1 MKSKVM
7 LFSEYRIE
15 NALFIQK
22 AIYDSDVDF
31 INIETFML
39 KFYLAY
45 LHICGVSIDDEI
57 AKKFHDLFKKINPH
71 FTYDY
76 SKEVRMNINQVVD
89 EIATKLIKNQ

>member
-1 MKSKVM
+1 M

-22 AIYDSDVDF
+22 AIYESKVAYV
-31 INIETFML
+31 NRETFIL
-39 KFYLAY
+39 KFYLGY
-45 LHICGVSIDDEI
+45 LHICGVSIDDET
-57 AKKFHDLFKKINPH
+57 AKKIHELFKKINPH

-76 SKEVRMNINQVVD
+76 SQEVRMNINQVVD